1 MLHPPFFN
9 PEKTFE
15 ENAIDGP
22 FNAFADGKFFQQ
34 QGEPK
39 HTFLNHNVYEP
50 FGIPAGPLP
59 TAKHIKAAFEK
70 GFDLPVYK
78 TVRTLER
85 KSHQWPNVVPV
96 EVEGD
101 LTLEK
106 REKGLTVADGYK
118 EPLAITNSFGVP
130 SSKPEFWQE
139 DMKKAVQAAGKGQV
153 MVASFQGTNTG
164 GSVEAFIE
172 DHVRAA
178 KMVLETG
185 AKIMEVNYSCP
196 NEGTAE
202 LLCYDTARIEKISFR
217 IKETIGNVPLL
228 IKLAYFENQEHLED
242 MVARLGN
249 IVDGFSAIN
258 TIGAAIRNK
267 DGTQALPG
275 EGRLVS
281 GVCGAPIKWAGI
293 EMVKRIKKLRDISGK
308 KYEIVGV
315 GGIVTAD
322 DYFDYRKAGAD
333 AAMSATGAMWN
344 PFLAQEI
351 KRAS

>member
-1 MLHPPFFN
+1 MLHLPIFD

-15 ENAIDGP
+15 ENAQQGP
-22 FNAFADGKFFQQ
+22 FNAFADGTVFEQ
-34 QGEPK
+34 QGEPSRD
-39 HTFLNHNVYEP
+39 FLGFKVYEP

-78 TVRTLER
+78 TVRTTER
-85 KSHQWPNVVPV
+85 KSHPWPNVVPV
-96 EVEGD
+96 QVEGD

-106 REKGLTVADGYK
+106 RDKGVTVADSYK

-139 DMKKAVQAAGKGQV
+139 DMKKAVESAGKGQV

-172 DHVRAA
+172 DHVLAS

-196 NEGTAE
+196 NEGTAQ
-202 LLCYDTARIEKISFR
+202 LLCYDTDRIETISYR
-217 IKETIGNVPLL
+217 IKEAIGNIPLL
-228 IKLAYFENQEHLED
+228 IKLAHFEDQAHLED
-242 MVARLGN
+242 MVKRLGD

-267 DGTQALPG
+267 DGSQALPG

-293 EMVKRIKKLRDISGK
+293 DMVKRIKKLRDESGK
-308 KYEIVGV
+308 KYVIVGV
-315 GGIVTAD
+315 GGIITSD
-322 DYFDYRKAGAD
+322 DYFEYRKAGAD

-344 PFLAQEI
+344 PYLAQEI
-351 KRAS
+351 KNAA